1 MKSILH
7 SALVFAVVFLA
18 CGNGFAQ
25 GERLGEVNFPV
36 SCNAEA
42 SKGFQRA
49 AALYHSFDWPRVT
62 KAFETVLEADP
73 QCAMAWWGIALAT
86 QDNPFV
92 WPISAKQ
99 LADGWA
105 AVEKAKAL
113 GAKTQRER
121 DYIAAIEVFYKDGD
135 TVPHRQRALAYENA
149 MEKLAQKYPEDVE
162 AQVLYALA
170 LSANFEPTDKKYT
183 KQLKAAAILEPVFK
197 KYPHHPGA
205 AHYLI
210 HSYDYPAIAA
220 KGLDA
225 ARRYAEIAPSAP
237 HALHMPTHIFTRV
250 GYWKDSV
257 ESNRASFNSTKDLRT
272 RLHAL
277 DYMTYAYLQMGQ
289 DAEARRALDTTL
301 KIQKVPGENFGAA
314 YALAAI
320 PARLAL
326 ERDRWADAAALMPHP
341 SEATFP
347 WNKFPNAAAVTVFAR
362 GLGAARSGNAP
373 VAKEE
378 LERLSA
384 RVKPAMIAAKQTY
397 WADQADIQAK
407 IIESWI
413 AKAEGDNA
421 RALQLARAA
430 ADNEDSTEKHVV
442 SPGPIL
448 PARELLGDML
458 MELGQNNAALTEY
471 ETSIAK
477 EPNRFRGLYGAAR
490 AAEASGNIVK
500 ARVWYAKFTEV
511 TAQADAGVAQVEH
524 AKTFLA
530 QR

>member
-1 MKSILH
+1 MKTYLCR
-7 SALVFAVVFLA
+7 AFVAAVLVLGCAPVY
-18 CGNGFAQ
+18 AQ

-36 SCNAEA
+36 SCNPEA
-42 SKGFQRA
+42 QKQFQRA

-62 KAFETVLEADP
+62 KAFQAVLETDP
-73 QCAMAWWGIALAT
+73 QCGMGWWGIALAT

-99 LADGWA
+99 VADGWA
-105 AVEKAKAL
+105 AIQKAKAIS
-113 GAKTQRER
+113 AKTQRER
-121 DYIAAIEVFYKDGD
+121 DYIAALELFYKDGD
-135 TVPHRQRALAYENA
+135 KVPHRQRAFAYEKA
-149 MEKLAQKYPEDVE
+149 MEKIAKAYTDDVE

-183 KQLKAAAILEPVFK
+183 KQLKAAKVLEPVFK
-197 KYPHHPGA
+197 KYPQHPGA

-210 HSYDYPAIAA
+210 HSYDYPPIAP

-225 ARRYAEIAPSAP
+225 ARRYAAIAPSAP
-237 HALHMPTHIFTRV
+237 HALHMPSHIFTRV

-289 DAEARRALDTTL
+289 DTQARRSLDEIL
-301 KIQKVPGENFGAA
+301 KIEKVPSENQAAA

-320 PARLAL
+320 PSRLTL
-326 ERDRWADAAALMPHP
+326 ERDRWAEAAALELHP
-341 SEATFP
+341 GDAVFK
-347 WNKFPNAAAVTVFAR
+347 WNNFPNAVAVMVFAR
-362 GLGAARSGNAP
+362 GVGAARSGNVAA
-373 VAKEE
+373 AKEE
-378 LERLSA
+378 LERLTS
-384 RVKPAMIAAKQTY
+384 RVKPAMVAAKQAY
-397 WADQADIQAK
+397 WADQADIQIK

-430 ADNEDSTEKHVV
+430 AKHEDSTEKHVV

-458 MELGQNNAALTEY
+458 MELGQPAAALKEY
-471 ETSIAK
+471 EASIAK
-477 EPNRFRGLYGAAR
+477 EPNRFRGLYSAAR
-490 AAEASGNIVK
+490 AAEASGNTAK
-500 ARVWYAKFTEV
+500 ARSWYQKFSEV
-511 TAQADAGVAQVEH
+511 AAQADPGVAQVQH

>member
-1 MKSILH
+1 MKSILPIALSLAILALTR
-7 SALVFAVVFLA
+7 SAVFA
-18 CGNGFAQ
+18 Q
-25 GERLGEVNFPV
+25 EERLGEVNFPV

-42 SKGFQRA
+42 SKRFQRA

-62 KAFETVLEADP
+62 KAFEAVLEADP
-73 QCAMAWWGIALAT
+73 QCGMAWWGIALAT
-86 QDNPFV
+86 LDNPFV

-99 LADGWA
+99 VADGSA

-121 DYIAAIEVFYKDGD
+121 DYIAAIEVFYKDGE
-135 TVPHRQRALAYENA
+135 TAPHRQRALAYENA
-149 MEKLAQKYPEDVE
+149 MEKLAKKYPKDVE

-183 KQLKAAAILEPVFK
+183 KQLKAAKLLEPVFK

-210 HSYDYPAIAA
+210 HSYDYPPIAG

-225 ARRYAEIAPSAP
+225 ARRYAAIAPSAP
-237 HALHMPTHIFTRV
+237 HALHMPSHIFTRV

-257 ESNRASFNSTKDLRT
+257 ESNRASFNSTKDVRT
-272 RLHAL
+272 QLHAL

-289 DAEARRALDTTL
+289 DAEARRALDEML
-301 KIQKVPGENFGAA
+301 KIQKIPGENFVAA

-320 PARLAL
+320 PARLAV
-326 ERDRWADAAALMPHP
+326 ERDRWADAAALMPQP

-362 GLGAARSGNAP
+362 GLGAARAGN
-373 VAKEE
+373 VTGAKKEI
-378 LERLSA
+378 ERLTT
-384 RVKPAMIAAKQTY
+384 RVKPAMIAAKQMY
-397 WADQADIQAK
+397 WADQADIQIK
-407 IIESWI
+407 VIESWV
-413 AKAEGDNA
+413 AKAEGDSE

-430 ADNEDSTEKHVV
+430 ADHEDSTEKHAV
-442 SPGPIL
+442 SPGPII
-448 PARELLGDML
+448 PARELLGDLL
-458 MELGQNNAALTEY
+458 MELGQPAGALKEY
-471 ETSIAK
+471 EVSTAK

-490 AAEASGNIVK
+490 AAEASGNMTK
-500 ARVWYAKFTEV
+500 ARAWYTKFTLV
-511 TAQADAGVAQVEH
+511 TAQADTGVAEVER

>member
-1 MKSILH
+1 MKPCIRNTLLAVVLIFSCTH
-7 SALVFAVVFLA
+7 VFA
-18 CGNGFAQ
+18 Q
-25 GERLGEVNFPV
+25 SERLGEVNFPV
-36 SCNAEA
+36 SCNPEA
-42 SKGFQRA
+42 QKLFQRA

-62 KAFETVLEADP
+62 KAFQAVLEADP

-99 LADGWA
+99 VEDGWA
-105 AVEKAKAL
+105 AIEKAKAI

-121 DYIAAIEVFYKDGD
+121 DYIAALELFYKDGN
-135 TVPHRQRALAYENA
+135 TVPHRERALAYEEA
-149 MEKLAQKYPEDVE
+149 MEKIAKAYSDDIE

-183 KQLKAAAILEPVFK
+183 KQLKAAKILEPVFK

-225 ARRYAEIAPSAP
+225 ARRYAAIAPSAP
-237 HALHMPTHIFTRV
+237 HALHMPSHIFTRV

-289 DAEARRALDTTL
+289 DTEARRGLDEVL
-301 KIQKVPGENFGAA
+301 KIEKVPGENFVAA

-320 PARLAL
+320 PARLTL
-326 ERDRWADAAALMPHP
+326 ERNRWAEAAVIKPHP
-341 SEATFP
+341 SDAVFK
-347 WNKFPNAAAVTVFAR
+347 WNNFPNAAAVTAFAR
-362 GLGAARSGNAP
+362 GLGAARSGNVAA
-373 VAKEE
+373 AKEE
-378 LERLSA
+378 LERLNT

-397 WADQADIQAK
+397 WADQADIQIK

-413 AKAEGDNA
+413 AKAEGDHA

-430 ADNEDSTEKHVV
+430 AKHEDSTEKHVV
-442 SPGPIL
+442 TPGPIL
-448 PARELLGDML
+448 PARELLGDLL
-458 MELGQNNAALTEY
+458 MELGQPDAALKEY
-471 ETSIAK
+471 EASIAK
-477 EPNRFRGLYGAAR
+477 EPNRFRGLYSAGR
-490 AAEASGNIVK
+490 AAEAAGNMAK
-500 ARVWYAKFTEV
+500 ARAWYDKLAQV
-511 TAQADAGVAQVEH
+511 AAQADADVAQVQH

-530 QR
+530 RQ

>member
-1 MKSILH
+1 MKSMLHNALIL
-7 SALVFAVVFLA
+7 AVLVFPGSIVLA
-18 CGNGFAQ
+18 QN
-25 GERLGEVNFPV
+25 ERLGEVNFPV

-42 SKGFQRA
+42 SQRFQRA

-62 KAFETVLEADP
+62 KAFEAVLEADP

-86 QDNPFV
+86 LDNPFV

-99 LADGWA
+99 VADGWA

-121 DYIAAIEVFYKDGD
+121 DYIAAIELFYKDGE

-149 MEKLAQKYPEDVE
+149 MEKIAKKYPKDVE

-183 KQLKAAAILEPVFK
+183 KQLKAAAVLEPVFK
-197 KYPHHPGA
+197 KNPHHPGA

-210 HSYDYPAIAA
+210 HSYDYPPIAA

-225 ARRYAEIAPSAP
+225 ARRYAAIAPSAP
-237 HALHMPTHIFTRV
+237 HALHMPSHIFTRV

-257 ESNRASFNSTKDLRT
+257 ESNRASFKSTKDVRT
-272 RLHAL
+272 QLHAL

-289 DAEARRALDTTL
+289 DAEARRAHDEML
-301 KIQKVPGENFGAA
+301 KIQKIPGENFVAA

-320 PARLAL
+320 PARLAV
-326 ERDRWADAAALMPHP
+326 ERDRWTEAAALMPHP
-341 SEATFP
+341 DEATFP
-347 WNKFPNAAAVTVFAR
+347 WTKFPNAAAVTVFAR
-362 GLGAARSGNAP
+362 GLGAARAGNA
-373 VAKEE
+373 VGAKDEV
-378 LERLSA
+378 ERLNT

-397 WADQADIQAK
+397 WADQADIQIK
-407 IIESWI
+407 IIEAWI
-413 AKAEGDNA
+413 AKAEGDSE
-421 RALQLARAA
+421 RALRLARAA
-430 ADNEDSTEKHVV
+430 ADHEDSTEKHVV
-442 SPGPIL
+442 SPGPII
-448 PARELLGDML
+448 PARELLGDLL
-458 MELGQNNAALTEY
+458 MELGQPVSALKEY
-471 ETSIAK
+471 EVSTAK
-477 EPNRFRGLYGAAR
+477 EPNRFRGVYAAAR
-490 AAEASGNIVK
+490 AAEASGNMTK
-500 ARVWYAKFTEV
+500 ARAWYKKFTQV
-511 TAQADAGVAQVEH
+511 TAQADPGVAEVER

>member
-1 MKSILH
+1 MKRYLCQALLAAILILGWTH
-7 SALVFAVVFLA
+7 VY
-18 CGNGFAQ
+18 AQ

-36 SCNAEA
+36 SCNPEA
-42 SKGFQRA
+42 QKLFQRA

-62 KAFETVLEADP
+62 KAFQAVLEADP
-73 QCAMAWWGIALAT
+73 QCGMAWWGIALAT

-99 LADGWA
+99 VADGWA
-105 AVEKAKAL
+105 AIEKAKAI

-121 DYIAAIEVFYKDGD
+121 DYIAALELFYKDGD
-135 TVPHRQRALAYENA
+135 KVSHRERALAYEKA
-149 MEKLAQKYPEDVE
+149 MEKLAKAYSDDVE

-183 KQLKAAAILEPVFK
+183 KQLKAAKLLEPVFK
-197 KYPHHPGA
+197 QHPQHPGA

-210 HSYDYPAIAA
+210 HSYDYPPIAP

-225 ARRYAEIAPSAP
+225 ARRYAAIAPSAP
-237 HALHMPTHIFTRV
+237 HALHMPSHIFTRV

-289 DAEARRALDTTL
+289 DTEARRALDEIR
-301 KIQKVPGENFGAA
+301 KIEKVPGENLAAA

-320 PARLAL
+320 PARLTL
-326 ERDRWADAAALMPHP
+326 ERDRWAEAAALKPYP
-341 SEATFP
+341 SDAVFK
-347 WNKFPNAAAVTVFAR
+347 WNNFPNAVAVAVFAR
-362 GLGAARSGNAP
+362 GVGGARSGNVT

-378 LERLSA
+378 LERLTT
-384 RVKPAMIAAKQTY
+384 RVKPAMIAAKQPY
-397 WADQADIQAK
+397 WADQADIQIK
-407 IIESWI
+407 IIESWV

-421 RALQLARAA
+421 RALELARAA
-430 ADNEDSTEKHVV
+430 AKHEDSTEKHVV

-448 PARELLGDML
+448 PARELLGDLL
-458 MELGQNNAALTEY
+458 MELGQPAAALKEY
-471 ETSIAK
+471 EASIGK
-477 EPNRFRGLYGAAR
+477 EPNRFRGLYSAAR
-490 AAEASGNIVK
+490 AAEAANNV
-500 ARVWYAKFTEV
+500 ARARMWYQKFAQL
-511 TAQADAGVAQVEH
+511 TAQADAGVVPVEH

>member
-1 MKSILH
+1 MKSRLRN
-7 SALVFAVVFLA
+7 ALTIAVLFLA
-18 CGNGFAQ
+18 CGTVFAQ
-25 GERLGEVNFPV
+25 DERLGEVNFPV

-42 SKGFQRA
+42 SKRFQRA

-62 KAFETVLEADP
+62 KAFEAVLEADP
-73 QCAMAWWGIALAT
+73 QCAIAWWGIALAT

-99 LADGWA
+99 VADGWA

-113 GAKTQRER
+113 GAKTERER

-135 TVPHRQRALAYENA
+135 TVAHRQRAVAYENA
-149 MEKLAQKYPEDVE
+149 MEKLAKKYPTDIE

-197 KYPHHPGA
+197 KHPHHPGV

-210 HSYDYPAIAA
+210 HSYDYPPIAPN
-220 KGLDA
+220 GLDA
-225 ARRYAEIAPSAP
+225 ARRYAAIAPSAP
-237 HALHMPTHIFTRV
+237 HALHMPSHIFTRV

-257 ESNRASFNSTKDLRT
+257 ESNRASFNSTKNLRT
-272 RLHAL
+272 QLHAL

-289 DAEARRALDTTL
+289 DTEARRALDTTL

-362 GLGAARSGNAP
+362 GLGAARSGNAAD
-373 VAKEE
+373 AKKE
-378 LERLSA
+378 LERLST

-413 AKAEGDNA
+413 AKAEGDTA

-430 ADNEDSTEKHVV
+430 ADHEDSTEKHVV

-458 MELGQNNAALTEY
+458 MELGQGNAALTEY

-490 AAEASGNIVK
+490 AAEASGNMAK

>member
-1 MKSILH
+1 MKTYLRN
-7 SALVFAVVFLA
+7 AFLA
-18 CGNGFAQ
+18 AVLVLSCTHVFAQ

-36 SCNAEA
+36 SCNPEA
-42 SKGFQRA
+42 QKLFHRA

-62 KAFETVLEADP
+62 KAFQAVLEADP
-73 QCAMAWWGIALAT
+73 QCGMAWWGIALAT

-99 LADGWA
+99 VADGWA
-105 AVEKAKAL
+105 AIEKAKAV

-121 DYIAAIEVFYKDGD
+121 DYIAALEAFYKNGD

-149 MEKLAQKYPEDVE
+149 MEKLAKAYSNDIE

-183 KQLKAAAILEPVFK
+183 KQLKAAKLLEPVFK
-197 KYPHHPGA
+197 KYPQHPGA

-210 HSYDYPAIAA
+210 HSYDYPPIAA

-225 ARRYAEIAPSAP
+225 AKRYAAIAPSAP
-237 HALHMPTHIFTRV
+237 HALHMPSHIFTRV

-289 DAEARRALDTTL
+289 DSEARRGLDEML
-301 KIQKVPGENFGAA
+301 KIEKVAGENLAAA

-320 PARLAL
+320 PARLTL
-326 ERDRWADAAALMPHP
+326 ERDRWTEAATLKPHL
-341 SEATFP
+341 SDTVFK
-347 WNKFPNAAAVTVFAR
+347 WNNFPNAAAVTVFAR
-362 GLGAARSGNAP
+362 GVGAARSGN
-373 VAKEE
+373 VAAATKE
-378 LERLSA
+378 LDRLTT
-384 RVKPAMIAAKQTY
+384 RVKPAMVAAKQTY
-397 WADQADIQAK
+397 WADQADIQIR

-430 ADNEDSTEKHVV
+430 AKHEDSSEKHVV
-442 SPGPIL
+442 SPGPMI
-448 PARELLGDML
+448 PARELLGDLL
-458 MELGQNNAALTEY
+458 MELGQPATALKEY
-471 ETSIAK
+471 EASIGK

-490 AAEASGNIVK
+490 AAEASGNMAK
-500 ARVWYAKFTEV
+500 ARAWYQKFAQV
-511 TAQADAGVAQVEH
+511 TAQADRGVAQVEH

-530 QR
+530 RR

>member
-1 MKSILH
+1 MKSILYT
-7 SALVFAVVFLA
+7 ALVFAVLFLA

-42 SKGFQRA
+42 SKRFQRA

-62 KAFETVLEADP
+62 KAFEAVLEADP

-135 TVPHRQRALAYENA
+135 AVPHRQRALDYENA

-197 KYPHHPGA
+197 KYPRHPGA

-257 ESNRASFNSTKDLRT
+257 ESNRASFNSTKNLRT

-326 ERDRWADAAALMPHP
+326 ERDRWADAAALTPHP
-341 SEATFP
+341 SEAMFP

-413 AKAEGDNA
+413 AKAEGDNP

-430 ADNEDSTEKHVV
+430 ADHEDSTEKHVV

-458 MELGQNNAALTEY
+458 MELGQSDAALTEY

-490 AAEASGNIVK
+490 AAEASGNIAK

-511 TAQADAGVAQVEH
+511 TAEADAGVAQVEH